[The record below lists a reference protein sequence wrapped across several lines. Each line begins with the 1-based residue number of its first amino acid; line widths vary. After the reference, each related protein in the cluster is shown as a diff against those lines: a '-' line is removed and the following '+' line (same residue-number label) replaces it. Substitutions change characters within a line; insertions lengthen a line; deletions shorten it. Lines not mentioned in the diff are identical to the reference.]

1 MSFQL
6 QIQHKTED
14 TVTLNITQNSRV
26 GFERDC
32 LNLAFRLSARL
43 ITCVVDGVPHLV
55 TVDESGLVGI
65 VVLEDSLK
73 EKTNFRSKVGK
84 QLKRTIQ
91 DLIL

>member
-6 QIQHKTED
+6 QIQHKSED
-14 TVTLNITQNSRV
+14 TVKLNITQNSRV
-26 GFERDC
+26 GFERDF
-32 LNLAFRLSARL
+32 LNLASARL

-84 QLKRTIQ
+84 QLKRAIQ
-91 DLIL
+91 DSML

>member
-14 TVTLNITQNSRV
+14 TVKLNITQNSRV

-32 LNLAFRLSARL
+32 LNLAFSL